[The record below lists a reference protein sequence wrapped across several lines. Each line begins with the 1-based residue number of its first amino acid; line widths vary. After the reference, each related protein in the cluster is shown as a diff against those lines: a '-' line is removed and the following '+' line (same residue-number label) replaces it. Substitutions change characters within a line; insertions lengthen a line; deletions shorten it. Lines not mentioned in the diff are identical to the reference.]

1 MQSWKRS
8 SALAGRV
15 CGASLVLAAGAV
27 AQPTLIISGVA
38 VTDISP
44 DGTKVVGS
52 IYDANAL
59 AGFPTIET
67 RGVGTQRINRPMI
80 SGYARMSPDMTTVS
94 FNAGNA
100 ENLNNAAN
108 TITYNSSIPNQW
120 ESVSVG
126 HLWTNTGGI
135 FNIGP
140 ANNGNRCDFN
150 INSVTGISGSGQFL
164 AVNGW
169 TNGLC
174 GPFRATRYD
183 ASTDTF
189 TQLPVSLAPP
199 PSNQFSLATRVFD
212 ISDDGDTLVGGDSNW
227 NTSFTIRQYRAA
239 VWTRNPATNTW
250 TLNVLD
256 PNGGELFRISGNGQV
271 ATGRDATGQACRWVR
286 GAGNTWTKTTLGTTG
301 LPTSINHDGSVIAGD
316 LFIWR
321 ADLNGGQAVDLYQ
334 HIANLGGGFPGIT
347 FYNPFGAIT
356 WGVSDDGTRIAL
368 RGLNET
374 NPCLSTF
381 FNAVLDLDGG
391 PCEAPRIA
399 LDPVSEFDGGLTPG
413 NFGMAFNV
421 MASGTYPLNYVWQKQ
436 DATGA
441 WVDVVDDN
449 CGTFDARFFDATG
462 SRTSQLRLGFYND
475 VWRGQYRVVVSNGCG
490 SVTSQTFTVCDA
502 SCAPACDS
510 IDFNNNTVFPEDQ
523 DVIDFFSVL
532 AGGECSTCNDIDFNN
547 NTVFPEDADV
557 IAFFN
562 VLAGGACGG

>member
-1 MQSWKRS
+1 MLSWKQS

-27 AQPTLIISGVA
+27 AQPTLIVSGVA

-52 IYDANAL
+52 IYDANAR
-59 AGFPTIET
+59 ASFPTIET
-67 RGVGTQRINRPMI
+67 RGVGTQRINRPI
-80 SGYARMSPDMTTVS
+80 LNGYARMSPDMTTVS
-94 FNAGNA
+94 FDAGNL
-100 ENLNNAAN
+100 ENLNNATN
-108 TITYNSSIPNQW
+108 SITYNPAVANQW
-120 ESVSVG
+120 ERAALG
-126 HLWTNTGGI
+126 HIWTNTGGV

-140 ANNGNRCDFN
+140 ANNGNRCDFT
-150 INSVTGISGSGQFL
+150 INTISGISGTGRYL
-164 AVNGW
+164 AVTGW

-174 GPFRATRYD
+174 GPYRASRYD
-183 ASTDTF
+183 TLTDTF
-189 TQLPVSLAPP
+189 VQLPVSLAPP
-199 PSNQFSLATRVFD
+199 PSNQSARATRVFD
-212 ISDDGDTLVGGDSNW
+212 ISDDGDTLVGGDDNW
-227 NTSFTIRQYRAA
+227 NTNFTIRRYRAA
-239 VWTRNPATNTW
+239 VWARNTTTNVW

-256 PNGGELFRISGNGQV
+256 PNGGELYRISGDGQV
-271 ATGRDATGQACRWVR
+271 ATGWDADGQACRWVR
-286 GAGNTWTKTTLGTTG
+286 GAGNTWTKTTLGTMG

-321 ADLNGGQAVDLYQ
+321 SDLNGGQAVDLYA

-347 FYNPFGAIT
+347 FFNPFGAIT
-356 WGVSDDGTRIAL
+356 WGVSDDGTRIAI

-381 FNAVLDLDGG
+381 FSAVLDLDGG

-399 LDPVSEFDGGLTPG
+399 LDPVSEFNGGLTPG
-413 NFGMAFNV
+413 NYGMAFNV

-436 DATGA
+436 DVSGA
-441 WVDVVDDN
+441 WVDLIDDN

-462 SRTSQLRLGFYND
+462 SRTSQLRLGFYTD
-475 VWRGQYRVVVSNGCG
+475 SWRGQYRVVVSNGCG
-490 SVTSQTFTVCDA
+490 TVTSQTFTACDA
-502 SCAPACDS
+502 SCVPACDT
-510 IDFNNNTVFPEDQ
+510 IDFNNNSVFPEDQ

-562 VLAGGACGG
+562 VLAGGACQ